1 MGEFG
6 RPRLIWD
13 QEIRR
18 FKSCHPDQFV
28 GTVLSPASLPTIPC
42 TGTST
47 EVRNPDA
54 GRDPEPVTDT
64 SGNLVLTPKGGVGVD
79 LGGGMYVKPGGGIG
93 FGGIPFG

>member
-1 MGEFG
+1 MFKTVITVTAGVAVTMGAIAG
-6 RPRLIWD
+6 LT
-13 QEIRR
+13 
-18 FKSCHPDQFV
+18 SCRDLEP
-28 GTVLSPASLPTIPC
+28 
-42 TGTST
+42 GTST

>member
-1 MGEFG
+1 MIKTVVTVIAGVAITMGAIAG
-6 RPRLIWD
+6 LT
-13 QEIRR
+13 
-18 FKSCHPDQFV
+18 SCRGLEP
-28 GTVLSPASLPTIPC
+28 
-42 TGTST
+42 GTST